1 MKKLLLPF
9 LAILFLASCGMESMT
24 DMQPN
29 QNLNENLLLSKG
41 INENGFIAQEDE
53 AGSNSSDLNAAR
65 ILVTDQ
71 YSLSGTASD
80 GLATGFVLKEGVP
93 AVITATGN
101 VGFYFAGLGDPAT
114 PNGRPEIGIF
124 NGFPVVS
131 LVARVGGGEL
141 QFVGT
146 GPTQLTGSGEL
157 VFYIN
162 DTFFGD
168 NSGSWNIEVT
178 YDCYPG
184 YGFGDKNHYHCK

>member
-1 MKKLLLPF
+1 
-9 LAILFLASCGMESMT
+9 
-24 DMQPN
+24 
-29 QNLNENLLLSKG
+29 
-41 INENGFIAQEDE
+41 
-53 AGSNSSDLNAAR
+53 LNAAR

-114 PNGRPEIGIF
+114 PNGRPELGIF